1 MRLLIEIESTRATL
15 ARWVDPNQ
23 SMEEK
28 MQNTFA
34 KLRPAQA
41 EIHRTA
47 HDQDLIEV
55 PKRAKLDRENETQKD
70 QQQATV
76 HTVC

>member
-1 MRLLIEIESTRATL
+1 MLIELESTRATL

-23 SMEEK
+23 SMEEI
-28 MQNTFA
+28 MQNTVA
-34 KLRPAQA
+34 KLRSAQA

-47 HDQDLIEV
+47 NDRDLIEV
-55 PKRAKLDRENETQKD
+55 PKRSKLDRENETQKD

-76 HTVC
+76 HTVY